1 MNAVPTNNKEKMD
14 CQKILSPQELHQVII
29 GPPLVDFGKVC
40 LRSTSRRDISIVN
53 NLDTYIHIIV
63 QVVHAKSIPVA
74 NKIILSVGY

>member
-1 MNAVPTNNKEKMD
+1 MNAVPTTNKEKMD

-63 QVVHAKSIPVA
+63 QVVRAKSIPTV
-74 NKIILSVGY
+74 NIIMFNFVY